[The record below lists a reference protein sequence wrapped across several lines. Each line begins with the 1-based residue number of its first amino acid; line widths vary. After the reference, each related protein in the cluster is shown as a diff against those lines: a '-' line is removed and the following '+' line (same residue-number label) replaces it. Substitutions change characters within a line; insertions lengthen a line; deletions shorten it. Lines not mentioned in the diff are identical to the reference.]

1 MNMVR
6 YDKRRKN
13 YRNMSTMYTLTSL
26 YSDMDDMSRRKN
38 KLSYMSTIKDHSMI
52 TAERTFSASND
63 RFIMIDELII

>member
-1 MNMVR
+1 
-6 YDKRRKN
+6 
-13 YRNMSTMYTLTSL
+13 MYTLTSL